1 MRSFE
6 TFSVFLKYLFD
17 QIDYLVSKKYVID
30 LMSMSLFANQLE
42 KRFKAVIFHICHLL
56 GEHI

>member
-1 MRSFE
+1 VRSFE

-30 LMSMSLFANQLE
+30 LMSSNGGGGGIMNTL
-42 KRFKAVIFHICHLL
+42 
-56 GEHI
+56 